1 MSRSLFANGSRRAT
15 VRTASCDGVLK
26 LPGIC
31 TAIQD
36 PGASAPAQRT
46 NRSRCLGTH
55 CNVALLTTTSV
66 SGLGLADSTSP
77 TCASTPR
84 SLADSTISGELS
96 HASITASGQRSAS
109 VAVRL
114 PGPQPR
120 STTRRGF
127 SAPTRDVR
135 SKKGLPRWSAKVR

>member
-1 MSRSLFANGSRRAT
+1 MLGHPLQRRVAHHD
-15 VRTASCDGVLK
+15 VGV
-26 LPGIC
+26 
-31 TAIQD
+31 
-36 PGASAPAQRT
+36 
-46 NRSRCLGTH
+46 
-55 CNVALLTTTSV
+55 
-66 SGLGLADSTSP
+66 GLGF
-77 TCASTPR
+77 PR
-84 SLADSTISGELS
+84 LDVTDLRVHAPLLADSTISGELS